1 MKFTTTL
8 LALAVSASAAIAPT
22 AFAQSADLSMTGRI
36 LPSACV
42 VELGGGGIA
51 DLGNIRA
58 DTLNADEP
66 TVLDPVALPI
76 AVTCDGEARFAFQG
90 SDNMRDSA
98 TRPDRYGLGFTANE
112 EKIGNVN
119 LLLADV
125 IADGVPGFGTHS
137 VDNGVTWGNSTPGG
151 NYSLG
156 MHELLGF
163 AKADAVATGPAA
175 IESLQGTLN
184 VWAHIQ
190 PAAELTLTDEVQVN
204 GSASVNI
211 VYL

>member
-1 MKFTTTL
+1 MKFTTPL
-8 LALAVSASAAIAPT
+8 LALAVSASAAFAPT

-36 LPSACV
+36 LPGACV

-58 DTLNADEP
+58 DTLNADAA
-66 TVLDPVALPI
+66 TVLDPVALPL
-76 AVTCDGEARFAFQG
+76 AVTCDGEVRFAFQG
-90 SDNMRDSA
+90 SDNASESA
-98 TRPDRYGLGFTANE
+98 TRADRYGLGFTAHD
-112 EKIGNVN
+112 EKIGGAN
-119 LLLADV
+119 LLVADV

-137 VDNGVTWGNSTPGG
+137 VDNGATWGNSTPGG

-163 AKADAVATGPAA
+163 AKADTVDTGPAA
-175 IESLQGTLN
+175 IETLQGTLN

-190 PAAELTLTDEVQVN
+190 PGAELTLTDEVQIN
-204 GSASVNI
+204 GNATLNI